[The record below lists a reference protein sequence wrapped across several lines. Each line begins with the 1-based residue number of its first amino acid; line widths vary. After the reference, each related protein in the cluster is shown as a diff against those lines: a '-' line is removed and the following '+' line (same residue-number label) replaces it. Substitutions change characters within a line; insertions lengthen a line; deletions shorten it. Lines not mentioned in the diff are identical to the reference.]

1 LEERKES
8 SQTSTLER
16 QSSKEDSTTP
26 DEKNCK
32 QDESKFVD
40 KSSPAKIEEKPTL
53 IDNDESTVRYIQVN
67 VTQFDTIA
75 RLSKCFFYMEF
86 LR

>member
-32 QDESKFVD
+32 QDESKFAE

-67 VTQFDTIA
+67 GTHFVMKA
-75 RLSKCFFYMEF
+75 RLFF
-86 LR
+86 